1 MHHRRRATSHD
12 YDGTI
17 HVSLTT
23 PTRRRTKSHDNN
35 LPIRKRFKKKG
46 RINKSIFLPLFISL
60 VLISPFIS
68 YGLFVVLRLALRSRP
83 ALLYGTPIPVDDVSA
98 CLTKNT
104 IMPRSSEKHVLWEW
118 HRNAKPRDRH
128 HKRVLIAQYS
138 GFGEYA
144 KFLNLV
150 SPIHKQYAMEMGY
163 DYVILQ
169 GTLLEFPGIDETCNP
184 NPRATFNKIP
194 LLEMAIT
201 EEYDYVL

>member
-12 YDGTI
+12 GTI
-17 HVSLTT
+17 YVSLTT
-23 PTRRRTKSHDNN
+23 PSRRRIKSHDNN
-35 LPIRKRFKKKG
+35 LPIRRRLRKRG

-118 HRNAKPRDRH
+118 HRNSKPTEGYH
-128 HKRVLIAQYS
+128 NRVLIAQYS

-150 SPIHKQYAMEMGY
+150 SPIHKQYAMERGY

-194 LLEMAIT
+194 LLEMAIK
-201 EEYDYVL
+201 EDYDYVL

>member
-1 MHHRRRATSHD
+1 MYHRRRATSHD
-12 YDGTI
+12 GTI
-17 HVSLTT
+17 YVSLTK
-23 PTRRRTKSHDNN
+23 PSRKRNKSHGHL
-35 LPIRKRFKKKG
+35 LPYLTRLKRTG
-46 RINKSIFLPLFISL
+46 RLNKSIFLPIFIGL

-68 YGLFVVLRLALRSRP
+68 YYSFVAIRLALRSRP

-118 HRNAKPRDRH
+118 HRNSKPSEGY

-150 SPIHKQYAMEMGY
+150 SPIHKQYAMERGY

-169 GTLLEFPGIDETCNP
+169 GTLLEFPGIDQGCNP
-184 NPRATFNKIP
+184 NTRATFNKIP
-194 LLEMAIT
+194 LLEMAIK
-201 EEYDYVL
+201 EDYDYVL